1 MDELYIPS
9 DFALSKRQKALYE
22 DLVEGIDNQLLETM
36 EWLDTNEAKRL
47 WNKKQ
52 KEIDKMWDDLD
63 LKSHMDDI
71 TKENIENEE
80 EYINQ
85 FYKIG
90 KDLGEKE
97 LKHKM
102 DFTNA
107 DKKALKFLKDYN
119 YDLIKN
125 VNDDIAHGVRK
136 VITEAVASG
145 KHPTEVV
152 ADLMEL
158 PFKPNDTRISVKTR
172 CELIARTESARA
184 LNTGTLQSYYKMG
197 VTEVDIITSGTDS
210 VCDECLELEANS
222 PYPVSVAMRLL
233 PAHPGCCCS
242 FAAVTESIADE
253 PVDNPLI
260 ADLTP

>member
-1 MDELYIPS
+1 
-9 DFALSKRQKALYE
+9 
-22 DLVEGIDNQLLETM
+22 
-36 EWLDTNEAKRL
+36 
-47 WNKKQ
+47 
-52 KEIDKMWDDLD
+52 
-63 LKSHMDDI
+63 MDDI
-71 TKENIENEE
+71 TKENIGNEE

-102 DFTNA
+102 DFTDA

-136 VITEAVASG
+136 VITEAIASG
-145 KHPTEVV
+145 KHPSEVV

-222 PYPVSVAMRLL
+222 PYPISVAMRLL
-233 PAHPGCCCS
+233 PAHPGCCSS

-253 PVDNPLI
+253 AVDNPLI